1 MLVRP
6 AILAVLILS
15 FAAPAHA
22 QVEAPTV
29 AASTIRALAAPIV
42 FTFSRPVSSVTTD
55 NVRVSI
61 SGGAPLTGRR
71 VCAGTDGTVPC
82 DGSGIRTVAFT
93 PSAPFVTG
101 ETYDAEVNPDGVSPQ
116 VNDGINPVGPYRRVL
131 RAPTGAEEDSPGIT
145 YRWGR
150 VLADAAGGGQYVA
163 ERQGGARVVYRFTGT
178 SVRWITVLGPD
189 HGVAKVFIDGSVV
202 ATVDTFASAKRF
214 RVAKTFSGLADRAH
228 TLVVRVEGRAGRGRG
243 AWVAV
248 DGFRSAAGIT
258 DENAGRYAWRVV
270 RDTVASGD
278 AYATTPSRGAV
289 ATFTFRG
296 RAAEWFTHVGPDQG
310 IAKIF
315 VDGTYLR
322 SFDNYASTR
331 RYAVRR
337 AISNLSDAQHRV
349 RIVVTGAK
357 NRSSRGSLIRLD
369 AFSLRAPTTAFRG
382 LGAWV
387 DLFDYTD
394 STNPAAQLD
403 EMRSHG
409 VKTLYLQTGRFTTP
423 AFRYPTAVRAWLE
436 GAHARNIK
444 VVAWYLPRYDE
455 PITAEVD
462 KTVAIATYRSAA
474 GHVFDGL
481 GIDIEYRTDPDTN
494 THLKPSEF
502 FAGITKHLR
511 LVRSKVGV
519 SYPIGA
525 ITFAPLDM
533 DIWPG
538 GWNGF
543 PWSSVARYS
552 DVAMPMSYWSNRYGR
567 CDDGDARYCV
577 TGYTRENIVRTRALT
592 GLPVHIIG
600 GVMTHPRIGPSTVR
614 AFVDAS
620 KVERAYGASL
630 YDARST
636 ADGEWVEAR
645 RANTL

>member
-1 MLVRP
+1 MLVRS
-6 AILAVLILS
+6 AVITALLVSLAS
-15 FAAPAHA
+15 PAHA
-22 QVEAPTV
+22 QTEPPTV
-29 AASTIRALAAPIV
+29 VVSTLRSLVGPLV
-42 FTFSRPVSSVTTD
+42 FTFSRDVGPITED
-55 NVRVSI
+55 NVRVTI
-61 SGGAPLTGRR
+61 SGGAPVAGRR
-71 VCAGTDGTVPC
+71 ACAGSSGPVPC
-82 DGSGIRTVAFT
+82 SGSSVRTVAFRPT
-93 PSAPFVTG
+93 VPFVTG
-101 ETYDAEVNPDGVSPQ
+101 ETYDALVNPEGAAPQ
-116 VNDGINPVGPYRRVL
+116 VTDGITAVGSYKRVL
-131 RAPTGAEEDSPGIT
+131 RAPTGAEENSPGIT

-150 VLADAAGGGQYVA
+150 VKADAAGGGQYVR
-163 ERQGGARVVYRFTGT
+163 ERQAGARAIYRFTGT
-178 SVRWITVLGPD
+178 SVRWITTLAPE
-189 HGVAKVFIDGSVV
+189 HGVAKIFIDGAAV
-202 ATVDTFASAKRF
+202 ATVDTYASSRRY

-228 TLVVRVEGRAGRGRG
+228 TLVVRVEGRAGRGSG

-248 DGFRSAAGIT
+248 DGFRTAAGIV
-258 DENAGRYAWRVV
+258 DETAGRYAWRVV
-270 RDTVASGD
+270 RDAKASGD
-278 AYATTPSRGAV
+278 AYATTPSVGAV
-289 ATFTFRG
+289 ATFVFRG
-296 RAAEWFTHVGPDQG
+296 RAAEWYTHTGPDQG

-315 VDGTYLR
+315 VDGKYIR
-322 SFDNYASTR
+322 SFDNYSSTR

-337 AISNLSDAQHRV
+337 AIMNLSDTQHQLQ
-349 RIVVTGAK
+349 IVVTGGK
-357 NRSSRGSLIRLD
+357 NRASRGTLVRLD
-369 AFSLRAPTTAFRG
+369 AFALRAPTTAFRG

-394 STNPAAQLD
+394 STNPASQLD

-409 VKTLYLQTGRFTTP
+409 VKTLYLQTGRFTTS

-444 VVAWYLPRYDE
+444 VVGWYLPRYDE

-462 KTVAIATYRSAA
+462 KTVAIATYRSAG
-474 GHVFDGL
+474 GHTFDGL

-519 SYPIGA
+519 SFPIAA

-567 CDDGDARYCV
+567 CDDGDTRYCV

-600 GVMTHPRIGPSTVR
+600 GVMTHARIGPSTVR

-620 KVERAYGASL
+620 KAERAYGASL

-636 ADGEWVEAR
+636 DDGEWVEAR
-645 RANTL
+645 RANQL